1 MRHGGKMK
9 DSFHKKKKRF
19 LIIYLTVLSLPV
31 LLGYAATFYLFYDS
45 EIPFHFYEV
54 SSFFCLEHLDVVI
67 LFSCLLLIISI
78 PFLLSYILLLWKE
91 TRRNRFKDGLIAS
104 VFFCALC
111 CVVFF
116 QNVSYEQLLNFD
128 LDYTNQLYF
137 LHNISSA
144 DHAYDTGDY
153 ASANTFYRLAKA
165 NIPDTDGTGDFLIHF
180 IISKKKPEIEKGIR
194 LSAIASAEEAALS
207 GNYDMFKAYYLSL
220 IDYDPEIPA
229 LYERAADYSI
239 SAKNY
244 LDAVDFLENGYQ
256 NTNSDSLKRK
266 QEDLVSRL
274 YLASTIRY
282 EPGTGDYTYQF
293 FDEEGTLRE
302 TRTYEYK
309 MRLAKR
315 EIFDE
320 NGELASSY
328 NYYDDGT
335 LYSIYTYKNGHCTF
349 SCYYD
354 TFGNVTDKSF
364 RDYDENGNLI
374 SEHSYENTGESEV
387 PVSERLCEYDK
398 QQHIVRDEYFL
409 LSSGTHTIKLSDY
422 DAEGRLCRQK
432 TSIYVNET
440 LISQE
445 LYLYT
450 YDTEDNVTF
459 SRTYCNGKLSYSN
472 RYDNTYEYDENGQ
485 LTSYTSHDKYGN
497 YTSRKEY
504 DKDGNTIS
512 FFYDTPA
519 FNEKYF
525 FEYDENH
532 TLRKRSVY
540 YDELLYEVTA
550 YDSNGNTLSHLYYDE
565 YGHISTKEISTYN
578 ENGNLLI
585 STCFRD
591 MTKEATICQ
600 YNDDGNL
607 TEEIFY
613 RNGETT
619 CTDYEYDAL
628 GSLTKKI
635 VSYGSRRYSEVTHYR
650 NSYELRQ

>member
-1 MRHGGKMK
+1 MK

-54 SSFFCLEHLDVVI
+54 SSFFCLEHLDAVI

-78 PFLLSYILLLWKE
+78 PFLLSYLLLLWKE
-91 TRRNRFKDGLIAS
+91 TRRNRFKDSLITS
-104 VFFCALC
+104 VFFCILC
-111 CVVFF
+111 WAVFF
-116 QNVSYEQLLNFD
+116 QNVSCEQLLNFD
-128 LDYTNQLYF
+128 LDYTNQFYF

-153 ASANTFYRLAKA
+153 SSANTFYRLAEA

-180 IISKKKPEIEKGIR
+180 IISKKKTEIEKGIR

-207 GNYDMFKAYYLSL
+207 SNYDVFKACYLSL

-244 LDAVDFLENGYQ
+244 LDAVDFLADGYQ
-256 NTNSDSLKRK
+256 NTNSDSLKQK

-274 YLASTIRY
+274 YLASVKSHCSE
-282 EPGTGDYTYQF
+282 EPGVYFCQF
-293 FDEEGTLRE
+293 FDADGTLRE
-302 TRTYEYK
+302 SYTK
-309 MRLAKR
+309 KR
-315 EIFDE
+315 DIGITERKLFDE
-320 NGELASSY
+320 NGELISSRD
-328 NYYDDGT
+328 YYDDGT
-335 LYSIYTYKNGHCTF
+335 LYSVRTYQNGNCTF
-349 SCYYD
+349 SCHYD
-354 TFGNVTDKSF
+354 TSGNVTDKSF
-364 RDYDENGNLI
+364 RDYDENGYFI

-387 PVSERLCEYDK
+387 LVSERLCEYDQ
-398 QQHIVRDEYFL
+398 QQHIIRDEQFL
-409 LSSGTHTIKLSDY
+409 LSSGTRKIELSEY
-422 DAEGRLCRQK
+422 NAEGRLYRQE
-432 TSIYVNET
+432 TSTYMDET

-450 YDTEDNVTF
+450 YDTEGTVTF
-459 SRTYCNGKLSYSN
+459 SQTYCNGKLLHTH
-472 RYDNTYEYDENGQ
+472 RYDNTYEYDEKGQ
-485 LTSYTSHDKYGN
+485 LTA
-497 YTSRKEY
+497 YTSRDKYTNYTTGEEY

-512 FFYDTPA
+512 RLYDTPTLS
-519 FNEKYF
+519 EKILY
-525 FEYDENH
+525 EYDENH

-540 YDELLYEVTA
+540 HDNLLYEVTA
-550 YDSNGNTLSHLYYDE
+550 YDANGNTLSRLSYAED
-565 YGHISTKEISTYN
+565 GHIRTKEISTYN
-578 ENGNLLI
+578 ENGSLLI
-585 STCFRD
+585 STSFHEESG
-591 MTKEATICQ
+591 KEATICQ
-600 YNDDGNL
+600 YNDTGNL

-628 GSLTKKI
+628 GSLTKKT
-635 VSYGSRRYSEVTHYR
+635 VSYVNRRYSEVTHYR